1 MIRAG
6 YAPQNE
12 SADLSG
18 VSGFFV
24 TFIYDGDALSD
35 YRATVIV
42 IADSEAEAIKIAK
55 KYVPQKYDNPRYF
68 KIDHSQGN
76 NLGGKS
82 GTLPC
87 LATYLKKY
95 PHSNF
100 KIMNSKGFVRR

>member
-55 KYVPQKYDNPRYF
+55 KYVHPRYF
-68 KIDHSQGN
+68 EIDHSQGN